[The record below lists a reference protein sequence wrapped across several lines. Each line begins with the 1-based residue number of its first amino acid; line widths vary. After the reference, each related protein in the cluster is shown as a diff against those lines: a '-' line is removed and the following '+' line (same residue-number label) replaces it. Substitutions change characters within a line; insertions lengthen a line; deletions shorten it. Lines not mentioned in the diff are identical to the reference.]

1 MSGTGVTTGERRPTR
16 VLLADD
22 HELAREALR
31 SVLTREPDLEVVGEA
46 RDGQEAVD
54 LARRLRP
61 DLVVMDV
68 RMPGLDGIAATR
80 ALRDV
85 LPTARVV
92 MLTSSEQRA
101 YALEALRAGA
111 AGYLLKGATKQ
122 EVLATL
128 RAALAGEV
136 RVQAEVAGPLLGQL
150 ARGETPAAHGL
161 SAREVEVLRLLARGR
176 TNQAIG
182 RELHLTL
189 NTVKTH
195 VSHILAKLDV
205 ADRAEA
211 AARAAS
217 LGLLEGPR
225 TP

>member
-1 MSGTGVTTGERRPTR
+1 VSDADNPAGAAQRAR

-31 SVLTREPDLEVVGEA
+31 SVLAREPDLEVVGEA
-46 RDGQEAVD
+46 RDGQEAVN
-54 LARRLRP
+54 LAARLRP
-61 DLVVMDV
+61 DLVVMDI
-68 RMPGLDGIAATR
+68 RMPGLDGFAATR

-85 LPTARVV
+85 LPGARVV

-111 AGYLLKGATKQ
+111 AGYLLKGATKG

-136 RVQAEVAGPLLGQL
+136 RVQPEVAGPLLGQL
-150 ARGETPAAHGL
+150 ARGEVPAEHGL
-161 SAREVEVLRLLARGR
+161 SDREVEVLRLVARGR

-182 RELHLTL
+182 RELHLSL

-195 VSHILAKLDV
+195 ISHILAKLGV
-205 ADRAEA
+205 ADRAAA
-211 AARAAS
+211 AARAAA
-217 LGLLEGPR
+217 LGLLDDPR
-225 TP
+225 AP